1 MLRGEG
7 GGAWDIVCG
16 DEKGDVF
23 ESMVLK
29 VLKERHDAEYY
40 VNFLTNMIGLQH
52 GIAGLAHVCL
62 SPGTLGLGGDVPSGP
77 AAPKAGA
84 QSATRRRPHR

>member
-40 VNFLTNMIGLQH
+40 VNFLTNMIGFLWILVISDLL
-52 GIAGLAHVCL
+52 GVKSWDLFVGESVCIL
-62 SPGTLGLGGDVPSGP
+62 
-77 AAPKAGA
+77 
-84 QSATRRRPHR
+84 